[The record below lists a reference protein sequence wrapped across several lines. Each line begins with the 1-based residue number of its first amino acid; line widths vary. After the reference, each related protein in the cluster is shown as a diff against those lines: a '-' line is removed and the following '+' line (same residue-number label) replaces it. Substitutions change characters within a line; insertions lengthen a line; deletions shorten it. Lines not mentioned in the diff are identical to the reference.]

1 VTFLAAFCWGF
12 WLAHALFEHSLTRY
26 LVFAM
31 PCLYLLSAKSLA
43 LAFGQRASAL
53 LALMLIRLQSR
64 KSARRLAPRAPPP
77 IEARSGDILERSRE
91 FLTDLAQ
98 QRELCQFIE
107 SQSAGR
113 YIVAKPPFVHLL
125 TIPGLGYVIRPRP
138 ECPRP
143 IHSLPLE
150 PQPRC
155 SSPRTSKRFE
165 NPWIIYSP
173 SFYEN
178 LASPSLAPRPG
189 DKILWA
195 RELNGAPLIIYEARR
210 N

>member
-1 VTFLAAFCWGF
+1 MTFLAAFCWGF
-12 WLAHALFEHSLTRY
+12 WLAHGLFEHSLTRY

-53 LALMLIRLQSR
+53 LALLLILFNLGNQHG
-64 KSARRLAPRAPPP
+64 AFLPAPPP

-113 YIVAKPPFVHLL
+113 YIIAKPPFVHLL
-125 TIPGLGYVIRPRP
+125 TIPGLGYVKDPVPNVLALSIPALGTP
-138 ECPRP
+138 A
-143 IHSLPLE
+143 PLLVE
-150 PQPRC
+150 EDIE
-155 SSPRTSKRFE
+155 TLE